1 MTPSP
6 TPYFTVVPT
15 HTRMAC
21 GAPRSLV
28 IYIVQKGDTLYHLGQ
43 IYGIPYT
50 EIQRANC
57 LVNFNIRIG
66 QRLYVPSYAP
76 FMPSPIPFFDNYAPT
91 DTETGTFYLPF
102 ETPATET
109 PIDTIPNP

>member
-1 MTPSP
+1 LTPSP
-6 TPYFTVVPT
+6 LPYFTAVPT
-15 HTRMAC
+15 HTRLAC
-21 GAPRSLV
+21 GAPRTWV
-28 IYIVQKGDTLYHLGQ
+28 IYIVQKGDTLYHLGL

-66 QRLYVPSYAP
+66 QRLYVPP
-76 FMPSPIPFFDNYAPT
+76 WGPIMPSPIPFFYYDVPT
-91 DTETGTFYLPF
+91 EPGIFYLPF

-109 PIDTIPNP
+109 PTDPILMP